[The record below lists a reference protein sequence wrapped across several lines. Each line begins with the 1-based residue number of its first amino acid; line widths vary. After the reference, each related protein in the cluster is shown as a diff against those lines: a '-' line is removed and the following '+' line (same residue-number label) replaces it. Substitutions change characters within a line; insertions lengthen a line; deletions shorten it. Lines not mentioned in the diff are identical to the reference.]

1 VSNWEVSEEL
11 NSQMRDQAL
20 VREYETRDR
29 RSAEDLLRVGIE
41 DQQVFAAL
49 ASPPEDDDFIESEM
63 EEHLAGLD
71 VEPSSWWVAEA
82 SDGTVVGC
90 LWVRAADD
98 ALGPYRTVRQI
109 IVSPSFQRR
118 GIGAALLGMA
128 EEVSRASDAVMLL
141 ISGYG
146 TNPALDLYRR
156 VGFTE
161 FHSKHR
167 RDPNPNNVVLWMP
180 FKI

>member
-1 VSNWEVSEEL
+1 
-11 NSQMRDQAL
+11 MCDQVL
-20 VREYETRDR
+20 VREYEALDR
-29 RSAEDLLRVGIE
+29 QFVEDLLRIGIE
-41 DQQVFAAL
+41 DQKVFAAL
-49 ASPPEDDDFIESEM
+49 ASPPEDEGFLESEM

-90 LWVRAADD
+90 LWVHSADD

-109 IVSPSFQRR
+109 IVSPSFRRR
-118 GIGAALLGMA
+118 GIGAALLGVA
-128 EEVSRASDAVMLL
+128 EKISRASDAVMLL

-146 TNPALDLYRR
+146 TNPALDLYRQ

-161 FHSKHR
+161 FPPEHR

-180 FKI
+180 FRI

>member
-1 VSNWEVSEEL
+1 
-11 NSQMRDQAL
+11 MRDQPL
-20 VREYETRDR
+20 VREYEALDR
-29 RSAEDLLRVGIE
+29 QSVEDLLRIGIE
-41 DQQVFAAL
+41 DQKAFAAL
-49 ASPPEDDDFIESEM
+49 ALPPEDEGLIESEM
-63 EEHLAGLD
+63 EEHLTGLD

-90 LWVRAADD
+90 LWVRAAEDI
-98 ALGPYRTVRQI
+98 LGPYRTVRQI
-109 IVSPSFQRR
+109 IVSPSFR
-118 GIGAALLGMA
+118 GRGLGAALLGMA
-128 EEVSRASDAVMLL
+128 KEIARASDAVMLL
-141 ISGYG
+141 ISGYC

-161 FHSKHR
+161 LPPEHR